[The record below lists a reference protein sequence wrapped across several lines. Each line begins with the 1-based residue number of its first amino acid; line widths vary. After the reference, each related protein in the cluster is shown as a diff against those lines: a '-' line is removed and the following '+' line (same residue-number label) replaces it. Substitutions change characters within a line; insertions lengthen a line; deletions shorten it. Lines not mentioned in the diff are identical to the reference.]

1 MEMSFVVSP
10 AAGLAARIMRSG
22 GCGAFAVR

>member
-1 MEMSFVVSP
+1 MEMSSVVSP

-22 GCGAFAVR
+22 GCGAFASW